1 MPTGTEGNVS
11 REVAP
16 LVSIRSARKRNRW
29 HGPGVMQCLAE
40 FGTISKPRKA
50 TINRDRVLGLGTF
63 LAVVAIAWSAVG
75 FALWHFL
82 R

>member
-1 MPTGTEGNVS
+1 MPTGTDRNIS
-11 REVAP
+11 RELAP

-29 HGPGVMQCLAE
+29 RGPGVMQCLAE
-40 FGTISKPRKA
+40 LGAIPEPRKP
-50 TINRDRVLGLGTF
+50 IIIRNRVLDLGTF

-75 FALWHFL
+75 FAIWHFL